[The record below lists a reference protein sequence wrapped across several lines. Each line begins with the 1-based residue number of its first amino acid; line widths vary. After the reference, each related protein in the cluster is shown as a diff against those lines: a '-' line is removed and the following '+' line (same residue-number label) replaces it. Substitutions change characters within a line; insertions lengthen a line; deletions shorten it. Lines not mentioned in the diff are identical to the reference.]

1 MHKYAYN
8 TPEARELVA
17 ELEFVWDQV
26 KANSNPSSGSS
37 YKDGP
42 TKQRERSL
50 RREVPDTDPP
60 EYQEQQENID
70 VRGLRLLRPASE
82 DDDENEASNDDEG
95 EEGGGGGAN
104 EDAVVAVARLTQY
117 LGPSQNKDQRNNN
130 IPLPP
135 ILSADI
141 QSRKWR
147 TRIEHALIKLT
158 AEVAA
163 LREQMQAAH
172 VFPNPQGPHRG
183 LGPRMRWLVWV
194 AIRHLAIDAMVVGLV
209 WAWVRWRRK
218 GIGSV
223 EGWAEGW
230 ILGFVEW
237 WERMRTR
244 MRGTMQFVKEK

>member
-42 TKQRERSL
+42 TKQRERFLL
-50 RREVPDTDPP
+50 REAPDTDPP
-60 EYQEQQENID
+60 EYQEQQEHID
-70 VRGLRLLRPASE
+70 AIGLRLLRPASE
-82 DDDENEASNDDEG
+82 DDDENEAYNDDEG
-95 EEGGGGGAN
+95 EEVGGAN
-104 EDAVVAVARLTQY
+104 EDAVVVAARLTQY
-117 LGPSQNKDQRNNN
+117 LDPSQNKDQLNNS

-135 ILSADI
+135 ILSADT

-147 TRIEHALIKLT
+147 TRVERALIKLT

-172 VFPNPQGPHRG
+172 VFSNPQGSRRG
-183 LGPRMRWLVWV
+183 LGPRMRWLVWA
-194 AIRHLAIDAMVVGLV
+194 AIRHLAIDAMVVVLV
-209 WAWVRWRRK
+209 WAWMSWRKR
-218 GIGSV
+218 GAGSV

-244 MRGTMQFVKEK
+244 MRGTVTIVKEK